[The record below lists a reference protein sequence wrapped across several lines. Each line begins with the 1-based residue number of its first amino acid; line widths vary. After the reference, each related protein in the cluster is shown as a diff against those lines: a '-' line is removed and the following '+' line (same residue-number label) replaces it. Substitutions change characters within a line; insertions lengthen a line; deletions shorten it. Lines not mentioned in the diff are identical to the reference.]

1 MGRPL
6 GIQKQ
11 RRAWLSANQY
21 QRQLESKRKQRADAE
36 TKAGAARSKESAK
49 RAAAGKARQA
59 AAKTKSEGTA
69 RSKMREADRRESEAV
84 TAGKEAS
91 KWDAKAARYRKDE
104 LALQEKL
111 ARAQRSEAAA
121 AERKQRQETQR
132 TSRREATERS
142 MMEERLS
149 RAESS
154 VGYVLS
160 RLPEPKPE
168 KLRILMLG
176 ASSDGGLRVGREVKR
191 IQDAVRSALHRDAVE
206 FDVRPAATPDDL
218 LDGISQFRPHIIHFS
233 GHSNEDVIVLEA
245 DQDEGGR
252 DAVVSASAFASA
264 VRATDVPPLLIVLN
278 SCNSAGQIDALVEQV
293 VPFAIGMSD
302 SVMDGDAITYAARF
316 YANIAN
322 GQSLASAHLAGKARL
337 EIDGAGGH
345 DLPTLASAGEADPS
359 VMVFVHPAEQ

>member
-1 MGRPL
+1 MN
-6 GIQKQ
+6 
-11 RRAWLSANQY
+11 ANQY
-21 QRQLESKRKQRADAE
+21 QRQLESKRKQRAEAE
-36 TKAGAARSKESAK
+36 TKAGSFRSKESAK
-49 RAAAGKARQA
+49 RADAGKARQA
-59 AAKTKSEGTA
+59 AGKAKSESTA
-69 RSKMREADRRESEAV
+69 KSKMREADRRESEAV

-91 KWDAKAARYRKDE
+91 QWEAKAARYRKDE
-104 LALQEKL
+104 LALQDKL
-111 ARAQRSEAAA
+111 TKAQRSEAAA
-121 AERKQRQETQR
+121 AERKQRQEMQR
-132 TSRREATERS
+132 ASKREATERS
-142 MMEERLS
+142 MVEERLS

-191 IQDAVRSALHRDAVE
+191 IHDAVRSALHRDAVE
-206 FDVRPAATPDDL
+206 LDVRPAATPDDL

-316 YANIAN
+316 YANVAN

-337 EIDGAGGH
+337 EMNGAVGQ
-345 DLPTLASAGEADPS
+345 DLPTLATAEEADPA
-359 VMVFVHPAEQ
+359 VTVFVRPAEH